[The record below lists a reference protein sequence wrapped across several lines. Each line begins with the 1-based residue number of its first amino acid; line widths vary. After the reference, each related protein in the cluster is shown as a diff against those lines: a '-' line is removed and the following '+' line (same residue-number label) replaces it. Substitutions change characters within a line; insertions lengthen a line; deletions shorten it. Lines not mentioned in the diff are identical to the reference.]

1 MPRSSPP
8 ASEPVLH
15 FYLDWSAGIAKIT
28 PYFLAHGTAGC
39 VREGDECLSGC
50 PPTLLD
56 GREVRVKGRQR
67 EATSFRRNLD
77 IPEICGLK

>member
-39 VREGDECLSGC
+39 VREGDECLSG
-50 PPTLLD
+50 
-56 GREVRVKGRQR
+56 
-67 EATSFRRNLD
+67 
-77 IPEICGLK
+77 